1 MGRCILRYEVA
12 AAGNASLL
20 VCLWLMVG
28 GVVVVGSGWAR
39 GVVGRG
45 EAKLLLGTR
54 FTEIFFINTEA

>member
-28 GVVVVGSGWAR
+28 GVVVGSGWAR